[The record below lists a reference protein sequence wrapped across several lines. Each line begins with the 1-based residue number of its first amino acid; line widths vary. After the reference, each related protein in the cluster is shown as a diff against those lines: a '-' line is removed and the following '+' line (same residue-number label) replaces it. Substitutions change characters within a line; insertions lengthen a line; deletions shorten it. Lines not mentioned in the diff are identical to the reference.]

1 MHKILFKS
9 NASDLSKILSYL
21 ETLQKNTL
29 YLTYR
34 IDSILKKVNELATDK
49 GLQKQVD
56 QYFEDDDI
64 ASDSGTN
71 QEDSQTSP
79 QTDSEKQ

>member
-1 MHKILFKS
+1 MNKFLFKS
-9 NASDLSKILSYL
+9 TTADLSKMLSIL

-34 IDSILKKVNELATDK
+34 IDSVLKKVNELATDK

-56 QYFEDDDI
+56 QFFEDDGTPRNPEDDRDI
-64 ASDSGTN
+64 D
-71 QEDSQTSP
+71 
-79 QTDSEKQ
+79 

>member
-1 MHKILFKS
+1 MNKFLFKS
-9 NASDLSKILSYL
+9 SVADLSKILSIL

-34 IDSILKKVNELATDK
+34 IDSVLKKVNELDTDK

-56 QYFEDDDI
+56 QYFEEDDV
-64 ASDSGTN
+64 SK
-71 QEDSQTSP
+71 TSP
-79 QTDSEKQ
+79 QTELDEQ